1 MKRLRVPA
9 RGFEVGVF
17 VARDAVYHYVAR
29 VHRLGVGDVVTLF
42 DPERRVEA
50 EAAVIAV
57 GRDEISLSI
66 AALRAGLVHAERS
79 VRVVQGLPKGDK
91 LDAIVRDATEL
102 GASELWLC
110 ETERA
115 VATAPE
121 AGRLAKKLARLE
133 RIAEEAARQSG
144 RSDVPRIV
152 APRSL
157 RECLDAD
164 TSELRVLL
172 TPHAERSAGSLLRA
186 EGSVT
191 FYVGPEGGFSDA
203 EQAAAERA
211 GVASAK
217 LGAFVLRTETVVA
230 AVLGALR
237 LLES

>member
-1 MKRLRVPA
+1 MKRLRVPV
-9 RGFEVGVF
+9 RGLHTGIFVGS
-17 VARDAVYHYVAR
+17 DAVFHYVTR
-29 VHRLGVGDVVTLF
+29 VHRLREGDVVTLF
-42 DPERRVEA
+42 DPELRVEA
-50 EAAVIAV
+50 QAELLAVEREQIRFAIHELGA
-57 GRDEISLSI
+57 GR
-66 AALRAGLVHAERS
+66 VQAERT

-121 AGRLAKKLARLE
+121 PGRLAKKLARLE

-144 RSDVPRIV
+144 RVDVPMLV
-152 APRSL
+152 PPRSL
-157 RECLDAD
+157 AECLAAD
-164 TSELRVLL
+164 TSDRRVLL
-172 TPHAERSAGSLLRA
+172 TPGGSEAAGRVLRA
-186 EGSVT
+186 DGSVT

-203 EQAAAERA
+203 EVDAARAA
-211 GVASAK
+211 GVVTAH

-237 LLES
+237 LLDD